1 MGDDHKPDALKKL
14 DARLRAARAE
24 QHAHERGPDG
34 TRAENAQAQ
43 GWAWRIAI
51 EMVVAVAFGGGIGW
65 LLDTWL
71 GTLPLFLILFFLLG
85 AGAGIRNVY
94 RAAQAINRAA
104 WDEETGKDA
113 DKASRD
119 GTDGTRDGRT

>member
-1 MGDDHKPDALKKL
+1 MGDDDKPDALKNL

-24 QHAHERGPDG
+24 QHAHGPDH
-34 TRAENAQAQ
+34 TREDNGKAQNM
-43 GWAWRIAI
+43 AWRIAV

-71 GTLPLFLILFFLLG
+71 GTMPVFLILFFLLG
-85 AGAGIRNVY
+85 AGAGFRNVY

-104 WDEETGKDA
+104 WDEDTGKDA
-113 DKASRD
+113 GQASSD
-119 GTDGTRDGRT
+119 GTDSKRGGKT